1 MHAVVQSSL
10 STQAENLMIIYIDMD
25 GVLADYDKAF
35 AEVRSAQPEVNYPQ
49 SLPQFFENLEPIDG
63 AIDAYFKLC
72 QEHDVYILTA
82 PSNRNPLSYTEKR
95 LWIENHLGFE
105 ATERLIICSNK
116 GLLKGDVLIDDNIDG
131 KGQENFEGQVLHFGS
146 EQYYKWTNIIQKISA
161 FHL

>member
-1 MHAVVQSSL
+1 
-10 STQAENLMIIYIDMD
+10 MIIYIDMD

-35 AEVRSAQPEVNYPQ
+35 AEVKNHQPNVAYPQ

-63 AIDAYFKLC
+63 AIDAFNALS

-95 LWIENHLGFE
+95 LWVENHLGFE

-116 GLLKGDVLIDDNIDG
+116 GLLKGGILIDDNIDG
-131 KGQENFEGQVLHFGS
+131 KGQESFEGQVLHFGS
-146 EQYYKWTNIIQKISA
+146 KQLSKWSDIIQKITVM
-161 FHL
+161 HL

>member
-1 MHAVVQSSL
+1 
-10 STQAENLMIIYIDMD
+10 MIIYIDMD

-35 AEVRSAQPEVNYPQ
+35 AEVRSTQPEVDYPQ
-49 SLPQFFENLEPIDG
+49 SLPQFFENLEPIAG

-72 QEHDVYILTA
+72 KKHDVYILTA

-95 LWIENHLGFE
+95 LWVENHLGFE

-131 KGQENFEGQVLHFGS
+131 KGQESFEGQVLHFGS
-146 EQYYKWTNIIQKISA
+146 DNLKNWEKTINK
-161 FHL
+161 LK